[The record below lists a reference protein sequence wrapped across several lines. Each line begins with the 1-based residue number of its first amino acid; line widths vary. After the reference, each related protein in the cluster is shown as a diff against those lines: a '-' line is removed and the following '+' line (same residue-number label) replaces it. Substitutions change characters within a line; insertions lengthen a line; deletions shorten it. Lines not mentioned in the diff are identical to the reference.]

1 MAEEQEDTVQVDTRV
16 WAYGPNGQAQIF
28 DHAEQIPEGWED
40 HPSKV
45 EKPKREPRP
54 APTTP
59 RRRAGNSAASDH
71 TGRGNSSINRGNP
84 QGAPSGSTTQGGETG
99 QPTDS
104 TFVLKPIDDVD
115 KNWIIQHL
123 NTRKVPHNPKWDK
136 QKLYDLLR
144 DAATPNSVTAA
155 R

>member
-1 MAEEQEDTVQVDTRV
+1 MPEDQEVKTDSRV
-16 WAYGPNGQAQIF
+16 WAYGPGGQSAIF
-28 DHAEQIPEGWED
+28 NHEKEIPEGWED

-45 EKPKREPRP
+45 
-54 APTTP
+54 AGLGDVSSATASPTQ
-59 RRRAGNSAASDH
+59 GNGAASDH
-71 TGRGNSSINRGNP
+71 TGGGNDSINRGNP
-84 QGAPSGSTTQGGETG
+84 QGEPSGSTTQGGETG

-104 TFVLKPIDDVD
+104 TFVLKPIDEVD

-123 NTRKVPHNPKWDK
+123 NTRKVPHNPKWGK

-144 DAATPNSVTAA
+144 DAATPSSVTAA

>member
-1 MAEEQEDTVQVDTRV
+1 MADEQEVEVADTRV
-16 WAYGPNGQAQIF
+16 WAYGPGGQSQIF
-28 DHAEQIPEGWED
+28 NHEREIPEGWHD

-45 EKPKREPRP
+45 EGGLGDASSGSANENQ
-54 APTTP
+54 
-59 RRRAGNSAASDH
+59 GNSAASDH
-71 TGRGNSSINRGNP
+71 TGRGNDSINRGNP
-84 QGAPSGSTTQGGETG
+84 QGEPSGSTTQGGETG

-123 NTRKVPHNPKWDK
+123 NTRKVPHNPKWNK
-136 QKLYDLLR
+136 PKLYDLLR
-144 DAATPNSVTAA
+144 DVATPSSVTAA

>member
-1 MAEEQEDTVQVDTRV
+1 MQEEQENAVQPDTRV
-16 WAYGPNGQAQIF
+16 WAYGPGGQAQIF
-28 DHAEQIPEGWED
+28 DHPEQIPEGWED

-45 EKPKREPRP
+45 E
-54 APTTP
+54 AGLGNISDTTADP
-59 RRRAGNSAASDH
+59 NKGNSTASDH
-71 TGRGNSSINRGNP
+71 TGGGNDSINRGQP
-84 QGAPSGSTTQGGETG
+84 HGEPTGSTTQGGETG

-115 KNWIIQHL
+115 KNWIMQHL
-123 NTRKVPHNPKWDK
+123 NTRKVPHNPRWAK

-144 DAATPNSVTAA
+144 DNATPNSVTAA